1 MMLMN
6 SIATIRARL
15 GVTQAVMAKGINVSQ
30 GNVSNYE
37 HGQAMPPD
45 VAARLIRYAASVGW
59 TISHNDVYA
68 PPAGAHGAVRRA

>member
-1 MMLMN
+1 MN
-6 SIATIRARL
+6 SIAHIRARL

-37 HGQAMPPD
+37 RGQSMPPD
-45 VAARLIRYAASVGW
+45 VAARLIRYAASVGC

-68 PPAGAHGAVRRA
+68 APAGAHGDARRA